1 MHRTWAIL
9 LAVTLL
15 FSTITAYARETVV
28 RKVIS
33 GDLVQLETGE
43 MVKYIGVDTPE
54 LNLKEGGSEFFARQ
68 AARYNQKLVQLKK
81 VRLEFDREKK
91 DSKGNLLAYVYVK
104 NVFVNAELIRLG
116 YAKARVTSPNDRYK
130 SLLTDA
136 ERQARQNERGLWQEA
151 KKDTEEF
158 YIGNKRTYGFH
169 RPSCSNVAKIPEKSK
184 IIFRRRAD
192 AIKIGYIPDKT
203 CKP

>member
-1 MHRTWAIL
+1 MHRTWGIL

-15 FSTITAYARETVV
+15 FSTMTVYARDSVV

-54 LNLKEGGSEFFARQ
+54 LNLKKGGSEFFARQ
-68 AARYNQKLVQLKK
+68 AARYNQKLVMLKK

-91 DSKGNLLAYVYVK
+91 DDKGNILAYVYVK
-104 NVFVNAELIRLG
+104 SVFVNAELVKLG
-116 YAKARVTSPNDRYK
+116 YAKARVTPPNDRYK
-130 SLLTDA
+130 SLLIDS

-158 YIGNKRTYGFH
+158 YIGNKRSYAFH
-169 RPSCSNVAKIPEKSK
+169 RPSCNSVDKIPEKSK
-184 IIFRRRAD
+184 IIFRNRAD
-192 AIKIGYIPDKT
+192 AIKIGYIPDKM

>member
-1 MHRTWAIL
+1 MHKTWGTL
-9 LAVTLL
+9 LAIALI
-15 FSTITAYARETVV
+15 FSTMTVYARDTVV

-68 AARYNQKLVQLKK
+68 AARYNQKLVMLKK
-81 VRLEFDREKK
+81 VRLEFDRAKK
-91 DSKGNLLAYVYVK
+91 DDKGNILAYVYVK
-104 NVFVNAELIRLG
+104 NVFVNAELVKLG
-116 YAKARVTSPNDRYK
+116 YAKARVTPPNDKYK
-130 SLLTDA
+130 SLFLDA

-151 KKDTEEF
+151 KKDTEKF
-158 YIGNKRTYGFH
+158 YIGNKRSYAFH
-169 RPSCSNVAKIPEKSK
+169 RPSCSDVDKIPEKSK
-184 IIFRRRAD
+184 IIFRNRAD
-192 AIKIGYIPDKT
+192 AIKIGYIPDKM